1 MVGGD
6 YGSLGWAEWL
16 PRQPQ
21 GPNLDSSEWV
31 IQVGFFLSPKAA
43 TVSLGEV
50 GERVNPQG
58 LSGVFG
64 KGFFTEE
71 TLEAGCLVKMS
82 PLSNSGN

>member
-1 MVGGD
+1 MNKQTHVKSKTISETNESYGRVVGGD

-50 GERVNPQG
+50 GERVNPQ
-58 LSGVFG
+58 
-64 KGFFTEE
+64 
-71 TLEAGCLVKMS
+71 
-82 PLSNSGN
+82 